1 MLIISHRSDACDVTP
16 ATDAEKG
23 QKPAYQCKEGGCCLP
38 RGGAMRLCLSRVMRG
53 HHTAFFGIEGEAVD
67 TSL

>member
-38 RGGAMRLCLSRVMRG
+38 RGWQCASVWVTLVSSESKGRQSILVYS
-53 HHTAFFGIEGEAVD
+53 
-67 TSL
+67 